1 LKKVLSAIGIAA
13 LAATAFVA
21 TPAQA
26 ATKLKIAHIPKLG
39 TIGYFQAAHK
49 GVERAC
55 KELKA
60 TCAYKGPTEITAAAQ
75 VKEIN
80 AAVQGGYNV
89 LIVAANDKDALVPA
103 LKAAMKKKVTV
114 VTYDSDVAQAGRSVF
129 VNQASSEGIGQA
141 LAKSASDLAGG
152 KGDIAILST
161 TPDATNQNVWI
172 DYMKKELAA
181 KYPDVKVVATA
192 YGLDKP
198 EESTTETQGLIQKYP
213 TIKAIVAPTSLKF
226 IGMDLISAAQ
236 LVNKDVADFYLDF
249 IIDEELKASCVIFAG
264 HEPNVRAIMQDKR
277 HMVGSDG
284 ILTGNRPHP
293 RGYGTFARYLGV
305 YAREEKVL
313 TLHGAIARMTGR
325 AAKRL
330 GLSDRGFIKK
340 GMKADLVLFDA
351 ESVIDRSTYEAP
363 RVVAAGIEMVWISGI
378 ATLKNGQRT
387 QATPGVG
394 LRR

>member
-13 LAATAFVA
+13 LVATAFVA
-21 TPAQA
+21 APAQA

-39 TIGYFQAAHK
+39 TIGYFQAAQV

-103 LKAAMKKKVTV
+103 LKAAMKKGVTV

-129 VNQASSEGIGQA
+129 INQASSEGIGQA

-152 KGDIAILST
+152 KGNIAILST

-172 DYMKKELAA
+172 DYMKTELAA
-181 KYPDVKVVATA
+181 KYPNVKVVATA

-198 EESTTETQGLIQKYP
+198 EESTTETQGLIQKNP
-213 TIKAIVAPTSLKF
+213 TIKAIVAPTSVGIVAAAKYVT
-226 IGMDLISAAQ
+226 GSASKGKIFVTGLGLPNDMKTYIKDGSGAQ
-236 LVNKDVADFYLDF
+236 ASLWDVENFGYVAVQVANS
-249 IIDEELKASCVIFAG
+249 IKNGKQKVS
-264 HEPNVRAIMQDKR
+264 
-277 HMVGSDG
+277 VGSVVKSGPTDKGLKERTVTKGAVGNEIILGPATVFTKDNVDG
-284 ILTGNRPHP
+284 FN
-293 RGYGTFARYLGV
+293 F
-305 YAREEKVL
+305 
-313 TLHGAIARMTGR
+313 
-325 AAKRL
+325 
-330 GLSDRGFIKK
+330 
-340 GMKADLVLFDA
+340 
-351 ESVIDRSTYEAP
+351 
-363 RVVAAGIEMVWISGI
+363 
-378 ATLKNGQRT
+378 
-387 QATPGVG
+387 
-394 LRR
+394 

>member
-1 LKKVLSAIGIAA
+1 MKKVLSAIGIAA

-55 KELKA
+55 AELKA
-60 TCAYKGPTEITAAAQ
+60 TCAYTGPTEITAAAQ

-213 TIKAIVAPTSLKF
+213 TIKAIVAPTSVGIVAAAKYVS
-226 IGMDLISAAQ
+226 GSASKGKVFVTGLGLPNDMKTYIKDGSGAQ
-236 LVNKDVADFYLDF
+236 ASLWDVENFGYVAVQVANSIVNKKQSVKVGATIKSGPGDKG
-249 IIDEELKASCVIFAG
+249 LKSRTVIKGAVGNEVILGPATVFTKD
-264 HEPNVRAIMQDKR
+264 NVDQF
-277 HMVGSDG
+277 
-284 ILTGNRPHP
+284 N
-293 RGYGTFARYLGV
+293 F
-305 YAREEKVL
+305 
-313 TLHGAIARMTGR
+313 
-325 AAKRL
+325 
-330 GLSDRGFIKK
+330 
-340 GMKADLVLFDA
+340 
-351 ESVIDRSTYEAP
+351 
-363 RVVAAGIEMVWISGI
+363 
-378 ATLKNGQRT
+378 
-387 QATPGVG
+387 
-394 LRR
+394 

>member
-1 LKKVLSAIGIAA
+1 MKKVLSAIGIAA

-21 TPAQA
+21 APAQA

-60 TCAYKGPTEITAAAQ
+60 SCSYKGPTEITAAAQ

-80 AAVQGGYNV
+80 AAVQGGFNV

-103 LKAAMKKKVTV
+103 LKAAMKKRVTV

-152 KGDIAILST
+152 SGDIAILST

-181 KYPDVKVVATA
+181 KYPNVKVVATRS
-192 YGLDKP
+192 
-198 EESTTETQGLIQKYP
+198 EEH
-213 TIKAIVAPTSLKF
+213 TS
-226 IGMDLISAAQ
+226 
-236 LVNKDVADFYLDF
+236 
-249 IIDEELKASCVIFAG
+249 ELQS
-264 HEPNVRAIMQDKR
+264 Q
-277 HMVGSDG
+277 
-284 ILTGNRPHP
+284 
-293 RGYGTFARYLGV
+293 
-305 YAREEKVL
+305 
-313 TLHGAIARMTGR
+313 
-325 AAKRL
+325 
-330 GLSDRGFIKK
+330 
-340 GMKADLVLFDA
+340 
-351 ESVIDRSTYEAP
+351 
-363 RVVAAGIEMVWISGI
+363 
-378 ATLKNGQRT
+378 
-387 QATPGVG
+387 
-394 LRR
+394 